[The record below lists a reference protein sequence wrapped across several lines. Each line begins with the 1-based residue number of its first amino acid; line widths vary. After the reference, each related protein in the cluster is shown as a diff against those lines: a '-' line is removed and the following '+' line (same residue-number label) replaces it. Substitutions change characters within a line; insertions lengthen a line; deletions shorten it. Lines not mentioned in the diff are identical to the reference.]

1 MSSEEALSR
10 STKAAVTKLFLLPID
25 MSVLR
30 WAWGISPRSTSP
42 SGSERT
48 IASVR
53 RWLASRARIVPR
65 GTERTPSQP
74 APDTGADAAFPDQH
88 HVPRPA
94 LAPCRM
100 GHLTTTRSMDGQA
113 GGLHLATF
121 FSWSLHSASA
131 RLQPPPSAL

>member
-1 MSSEEALSR
+1 MGLGDFAKEHFSLGFGAHSCLGA
-10 STKAAVTKLFLLPID
+10 P
-25 MSVLR
+25 
-30 WAWGISPRSTSP
+30 
-42 SGSERT
+42 
-48 IASVR
+48 
-53 RWLASRARIVPR
+53 LARLEGAHSAR

-74 APDTGADAAFPDQH
+74 APDTGADAAFPAQH